1 MLHSGSLAALFLLP
15 GLADRS
21 PAGRRITDVPGG
33 GRQMSVRFR
42 LCLIAW
48 FTTVALSVLFG
59 KAEADVYDTGD
70 GWLIE
75 VTPAMKVPAST
86 EVIVRTDPAVPH
98 DTGKENESAASETI
112 VRSRPVLPQTVGDEY
127 RRIYE
132 SIPFNRAEYNA
143 NPSYRHD
150 STMEI
155 LTGNA
160 RHQTIVNHS
169 TAPVVRPRSRTR
181 VIPYRYNNR
190 QRGLNYY
197 FYFPYWNYRG
207 IY

>member
-1 MLHSGSLAALFLLP
+1 MSIRFRVCLVVWVVTVAGSLLT
-15 GLADRS
+15 G
-21 PAGRRITDVPGG
+21 
-33 GRQMSVRFR
+33 
-42 LCLIAW
+42 
-48 FTTVALSVLFG
+48 TTQ
-59 KAEADVYDTGD
+59 AEVFDTGD

-75 VTPAMKVPAST
+75 VSPAMKVPPQNAVVVDTAPVVPEDST
-86 EVIVRTDPAVPH
+86 AQEPA
-98 DTGKENESAASETI
+98 DASEAVVHSI
-112 VRSRPVLPQTVGDEY
+112 PNVAPSPGEEY

-160 RHQTIVNHS
+160 RHQTIVQHS
-169 TAPVVRPRSRTR
+169 TVPGARPRPERR
-181 VIPYRYNNR
+181 LIPYRYNNR
-190 QRGLNYY
+190 RSGLNYY